1 MNVANSGVAM
11 FGKGISQ
18 ENIQLSFCMSSK
30 GIFQE
35 TYSFQRNI
43 SRNVQLSKEYFKKRT
58 AFKGI
63 FQETYSFQRN
73 ISRNVQLSK
82 EYFKKLKISFL
93 FACLQKEHFKKRTAF
108 KGIFQET

>member
-11 FGKGISQ
+11 FGKGISQENIQLSFCVSENGIFQ

-43 SRNVQLSKEYFKKRT
+43 SRNLKSAFFLHVCKRNISRNVQLSKEYFKKRT

-63 FQETYSFQRN
+63 FQET
-73 ISRNVQLSK
+73 
-82 EYFKKLKISFL
+82 
-93 FACLQKEHFKKRTAF
+93 
-108 KGIFQET
+108 